1 MWELIRLNKRKSMM
15 LFIIMGI
22 VLIALGYVVGA
33 AWMPPDG
40 GLVGVA
46 LALTVWGIWSL
57 VSYFAG
63 DNIML
68 TMSGAKEVKPDVH
81 PQLFNVVEEMKIA
94 AGLPKMPKVYIID
107 SEAPNAFAVGRKPD
121 KTAIAVTAGL
131 LAMMNRDELQGVVAH
146 ETGHIN
152 NRDVQFMTFAGIML
166 GTIAIISHIFL
177 RGMFFGG
184 GSNRRYKSGNKDSGQ
199 GQIIILAVALI
210 FAILAPIMVRLLYL
224 ALSRKREYLADAT
237 AARLT
242 RYPEGLASALEKLSH
257 NKAELPRA
265 NKTTAPMYIV
275 NPLKPKGRE
284 LSNLTSTHP
293 PLSER
298 IKILRAMSQGASLAN
313 YQAAYDKV
321 TGKGGIVPASG
332 MKDTEQVSIRQA
344 SKDDSSAKNKRSQK
358 REAGDIMRAVNKYLF
373 MGCAACGLKMK
384 IPPDFKKDKIECP
397 RCGNTINIP
406 VAELAAAGVVLDQ
419 VENAKK
425 KSDRN

>member
-1 MWELIRLNKRKSMM
+1 MM
-15 LFIIMGI
+15 LFIVMGI
-22 VLIALGYVVGA
+22 ILIALGYVVGA

-40 GLVGVA
+40 GYVGIA
-46 LALTVWGIWSL
+46 LALAVWGIWSL

-68 TMSGAKEVKPDVH
+68 TMSGAKEVTRDVH

-94 AGLPKMPKVYIID
+94 AGLPKMPKVYIIE

-121 KTAIAVTAGL
+121 QTAIAVTAGL

-146 ETGHIN
+146 ETGHIH
-152 NRDVQFMTFAGIML
+152 NRDVQFITFAGIML
-166 GTIAIISHIFL
+166 GTIALISQVFL
-177 RGMFFGG
+177 RSMWFRG
-184 GSNRRYKSGNKDSGQ
+184 GSNRRYKSGGKDNGQ
-199 GQIIILAVALI
+199 GQIIILVVALV
-210 FAILAPIMVRLLYL
+210 FAILAPIMVQLLYF

-257 NKAELPRA
+257 NTAELQRA
-265 NKTTAPMYIV
+265 NNVTAPMYIV

-293 PLSER
+293 PISER

-313 YQAAYDKV
+313 YQAAYDKI

-332 MKDTEQVSIRQA
+332 LKDTEPVSIREA
-344 SKDDSSAKNKRSQK
+344 SGDDRKTGDKRSRK

-384 IPPDFKKDKIECP
+384 IPPDFKKDKIQCP
-397 RCGNTINIP
+397 RCGHTIDIP
-406 VAELAAAGVVLDQ
+406 VTELAAAGVVLEQADKT
-419 VENAKK
+419 KK
-425 KSDRN
+425 TPGSN